1 MSQGS
6 IQNAHAGP
14 SDSSEN
20 TTSMSS
26 TLLTPLNELQ
36 SLSHTLFL
44 SLSPAQTKPP
54 PPPPLSAFLTCDAAL
69 SDAVNLAYKHQM
81 GQRKIE
87 ALEVEILQLESRTRE
102 VCMELEAGKRELEEM
117 IAEGEERIKSIE
129 KAKEGNH
136 SLTSLL
142 TLFIPFSI

>member
-1 MSQGS
+1 MST
-6 IQNAHAGP
+6 I
-14 SDSSEN
+14 
-20 TTSMSS
+20 
-26 TLLTPLNELQ
+26 LLAPLNELQ

-54 PPPPLSAFLTCDAAL
+54 PPPPLSAFLTCDTAL
-69 SDAVNLAYKHQM
+69 SDALNLAYRHQM

-87 ALEVEILQLESRTRE
+87 ALEVEILHLESRTRE
-102 VCMELEAGKRELEEM
+102 VCMELEAGKRELEEI

-136 SLTSLL
+136 FLVFLL
-142 TLFIPFSI
+142 ALIIAFSIDTVSRIIGIRTAP